1 MIDKFIQAI
10 GNIALIALI
19 LICIIGIINV
29 CLSPWDEISASQYQE
44 LQYYPPSS
52 VKYYL
57 EDDGKIDELEWRK
70 LNKEKDILI
79 RNKVLQ
85 EYK

>member
-1 MIDKFIQAI
+1 MINKSIETI

-29 CLSPWDEISASQYQE
+29 LLSPWDEISASQYQE

-57 EDDGKIDELEWRK
+57 EDDGKIDEIEWRK
-70 LNKEKDILI
+70 LNKEKDLLTKKKII
-79 RNKVLQ
+79 
-85 EYK
+85 EGYK